1 MEGITLLV
9 SIFAM
14 IAVPLSVW
22 ITIQYCIYIGKDLGS
37 VKLMLFSVFSA
48 LVVFPFTIFISVSLI
63 LNSLESV
70 MVNPSGNLT
79 FLTIDLGYI
88 IFGWL
93 VCSALYGELIV
104 PKFSQREIK
113 LP

>member
-1 MEGITLLV
+1 MEGIILLI

-14 IAVPLSVW
+14 VLVPVCLL
-22 ITIQYCIYIGKDLGS
+22 ITIQYCVHIGKDSGS
-37 VKLMLFSVFSA
+37 VELMVFSMFSA
-48 LVVFPFTIFISVSLI
+48 LIIMPFSILVSVSILLSFISVGEEYLI
-63 LNSLESV
+63 EKSS
-70 MVNPSGNLT
+70 
-79 FLTIDLGYI
+79 FLIVDLGYI
-88 IFGWL
+88 VLGWL